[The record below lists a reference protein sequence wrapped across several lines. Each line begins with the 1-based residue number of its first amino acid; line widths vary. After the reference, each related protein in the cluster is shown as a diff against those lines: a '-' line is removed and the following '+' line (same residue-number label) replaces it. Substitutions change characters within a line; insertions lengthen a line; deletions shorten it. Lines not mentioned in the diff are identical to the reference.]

1 MHIVTTIIILIL
13 LIISIKFISKTE
25 HMTTEEILKSIN
37 TKYDENISV
46 DDMVVTK
53 DLTLGGTLSSEMFYP
68 VNSIFLSTLGL
79 TQLGN
84 GTPSAVL
91 GFGKWERIDD
101 GFLFCVPTSKPSN
114 VYDGSPKIDLFNMPS
129 HNHTLENVAVMNSR
143 ATDNCIRTCDHVGKS
158 NWNVG
163 KFTSKEGGGIN
174 YFPRY
179 DTIIAW
185 IRVS

>member
-46 DDMVVTK
+46 DNMIVTG
-53 DLTLGGTLSSEMFYP
+53 DLALGGTLFSEMLYP
-68 VNSIFLSTLGL
+68 VDSIFLSMGGITFRG
-79 TQLGN
+79 G
-84 GTPSAVL
+84 PKAVF
-91 GFGKWERIDD
+91 GFGEWERIDD
-101 GFLFCVPTSKPSN
+101 GFLYCVPTSKPSN
-114 VYDGSPKIDLFNMPS
+114 VYGGSPRINLPS
-129 HNHTLENVAVMNSR
+129 HQHTLENVAVMNSR
-143 ATDNCIRTCDHVGKS
+143 ATTNCIGTCDHVGKS

-163 KFTSKEGGGIN
+163 KYTSIVGGGIN

-179 DTIIAW
+179 YQIIAW
-185 IRVS
+185 RRVS